1 MQSTLVITFLW
12 LWYGLSVSGLL
23 DDHSKLEITA
33 RRVLHVV
40 HPELKEKFLSRKT
53 KDESIKELTKYSKI
67 KPGDAL
73 YGFRELLVDAS
84 SPSNHGGKQDI
95 GDTWERY
102 VVAAV
107 PEAFDKEPLSKASQP
122 NNVVKEGIGSRDS
135 YPDGN
140 LSTF

>member
-53 KDESIKELTKYSKI
+53 KDESIKELTK
-67 KPGDAL
+67 
-73 YGFRELLVDAS
+73 ELLVDAS